1 MNCRISHP
9 TKNVNCEIQLPSSKS
24 ISNRLLIIR
33 SLCKEKFEIK
43 NLSNADDT
51 QILAKALKADKKI
64 IDVKHAGSSFRF
76 LTSFFS
82 LNKGKEYILTGSD
95 RLKKRPIKDLVEILQ
110 RMGAK
115 IKYVNKEG
123 FAPLKILGSEIMG
136 GRIEVNGGISSQ
148 FITAILLIAP
158 TLDNGIELKIV
169 GNIVSKPYISMTLRV
184 MRDFGIKW
192 TWIDNIITIRK
203 QKYISRNYCVE
214 SDWSCASFWFQIASL
229 SKECNIKLNGLKENS
244 LQGDK
249 KIREIFES
257 LGVSSSFEKGK
268 LILTKKKETSLP
280 KEIN

>member
-1 MNCRISHP
+1 MNCKISHP
-9 TKNVNCEIQLPSSKS
+9 TKIVNCEIKLPSSKS

-33 SLCKEKFEIK
+33 SLCKEKFEIT

-51 QILAKALKADKKI
+51 QILAKALKTDKKI

-110 RMGAK
+110 RMGAN
-115 IKYVNKEG
+115 IKYVNKKD
-123 FAPLKILGSEIMG
+123 FAPLKILGSKIMG

-158 TLDNGIELKIV
+158 TLDNGVELKIV
-169 GNIVSKPYISMTLRV
+169 GDIVSKPYISMTLRV

-203 QKYISRNYCVE
+203 QKYI
-214 SDWSCASFWFQIASL
+214 
-229 SKECNIKLNGLKENS
+229 
-244 LQGDK
+244 
-249 KIREIFES
+249 
-257 LGVSSSFEKGK
+257 
-268 LILTKKKETSLP
+268 
-280 KEIN
+280 